1 MRINKKVKGFF
12 IAESMVA
19 LMIALMGVTTL
30 ALIVG
35 ESRQIEQ
42 NIEHKTDFT
51 YAWHVMRK
59 NNLKKIV
66 VHDHVYYLTGKMSVY
81 DETNEKTYQI
91 RK

>member
-1 MRINKKVKGFF
+1 
-12 IAESMVA
+12 MVA
-19 LMIALMGVTTL
+19 LMLALMGVATL

-35 ESRQIEQ
+35 ESHQIER

-51 YAWHVMRK
+51 YAWHVMHK